1 MLNKSKKLVIANWKM
16 KLNHHQSI
24 DLAKQLAKQYQGN
37 NNLEVVICPNFVSFQ
52 AVGEIIKSSGF
63 KLGAQDVFYHD
74 VGSYTGEIS
83 PVVLAELSC
92 EYVLVGHSERRKL
105 GESDDDV
112 NRKVQAIIKN
122 DMVPVIC
129 VGETFEEFQEQ
140 KTDVVIIQ
148 QVTKALE
155 DIKLKP
161 WQKLVLAY
169 EPVWVVGSGQAVEH
183 DVVEHIVQII
193 LHTAIDLDP
202 QLADKFTVIY
212 GGSVDAANVND
223 FIIGNLST
231 GVIVGTE
238 SLKLKSF
245 IDILEKIG

>member
-1 MLNKSKKLVIANWKM
+1 MLNKTKKLVIANWKM
-16 KLNHHQSI
+16 KLNHQQSI
-24 DLAKQLAKQYQGN
+24 DLAKQLVRQYKSN
-37 NNLEVVICPNFVSFQ
+37 DNLEVVICPNFASLQ
-52 AVGEIIKSSGF
+52 AVGEIIKNSNF

-74 VGSYTGEIS
+74 IGSYTGEIS
-83 PVVLAELSC
+83 PAVLAELGC
-92 EYVLVGHSERRKL
+92 GYVVVGHSERRKL
-105 GESDDDV
+105 GESDDDI
-112 NRKVQAIIKN
+112 NRKVQAIVKN

-129 VGETFEEFQEQ
+129 VGETFEEFQEH

-155 DIKLKP
+155 DIKLRP
-161 WQKLVLAY
+161 GQKLVLAY

-183 DVVEHIVQII
+183 NVVEHIVQII
-193 LHTAIDLDP
+193 LYTAIDLDP

-245 IDILEKIG
+245 IDILEKIQ

>member
-16 KLNHHQSI
+16 KLNHKQSI
-24 DLAKQLAKQYQGN
+24 DLAKQLVKQYQDN
-37 NNLEVVICPNFVSFQ
+37 NNLEIVICPNFVSFQ
-52 AVGEIIKSSGF
+52 AVGEIIKNSDF

-83 PVVLAELSC
+83 PAVLAELGC

-122 DMVPVIC
+122 DMVPIIC

-140 KTDVVIIQ
+140 KTDVEIIQ

-155 DIKLKP
+155 DVNIKP
-161 WQKLVLAY
+161 GQKLVLAY

-183 DVVEHIVQII
+183 NIVEHIVQII
-193 LHTAIDLDP
+193 LYTAIDLGP

-212 GGSVDAANVND
+212 GGSVDAGNVND

-231 GVIVGTE
+231 GMIVGTE
-238 SLKLKSF
+238 SLKLESF
-245 IDILEKIG
+245 IDILEKIQ